1 MKLKF
6 IFFIFFF
13 FILSIFRS
21 AWSGEE
27 EHGSLDSIF
36 KTINQQQNSQVIP
49 PSPVTAPSSQLPV
62 IVIDPGHG
70 GTDPGAT
77 GLGRFREKNVVLQIS
92 KKLGM
97 EIKKRIPCEIYFT
110 RNDDHFVT
118 LSGRNRFA
126 REKKADLFISIHANA
141 STTPTARGLEIYYL
155 NNATDSAARR
165 LAARENET
173 WTSNEEEDLTKA
185 VLSRM
190 IQNASTEE
198 SADLAKRVNQA
209 LFDTLRLV
217 YSNVRDLGVKTALF
231 YVLVDAKCPGI
242 LVETSFITNPEEG
255 KRLSTPTYQQ
265 KVAVGIAEGIQKY
278 WNARLIAQGS
288 L

>member
-6 IFFIFFF
+6 FFLF
-13 FILSIFRS
+13 FILSIS
-21 AWSGEE
+21 HSTWSGDEE
-27 EHGSLDSIF
+27 QGSLDSIF
-36 KTINQQQNSQVIP
+36 KTINQQQNSQVVP
-49 PSPVTAPSSQLPV
+49 PPQVVAPSSQLPI

-70 GTDPGAT
+70 GTDPGAI

-92 KKLGM
+92 KKLAAA
-97 EIKKRIPCEIYFT
+97 IKKRIPCEIYLT
-110 RNDDHFVT
+110 RSDDRFVT

-126 REKKADLFISIHANA
+126 RGKKADLFISIHANA
-141 STTPTARGLEIYYL
+141 STSSIARGLEIYYL
-155 NNATDSAARR
+155 NNATDSAAKR

-198 SADLAKRVNQA
+198 SADLAQRVNQA
-209 LFDTLRLV
+209 LFNTLKSA
-217 YSNVRDLGVKTALF
+217 YSNVRNLGVKTALF

-255 KRLSTPTYQQ
+255 KRLSSPAYQQ

-278 WNARLIAQGS
+278 WNARLIAKGS